1 MTDQS
6 SGGGGSSHLSDSNQI
21 PGQVP
26 NSLPP
31 LAGPPTPVAR
41 RASSLVAWLLAALLL
56 LAVGI
61 GAAVLTGRVGT
72 RVTVTVDGY
81 SETVR
86 STRPDVGLLLADL
99 GLHLRPEDRITPAV
113 DTPLRPGLAVS
124 VQRARPGLVSADG
137 MALEVYTH
145 ARTVSELLAGA
156 EIELAPHDEVWL
168 EGVQATLATPL
179 PPPDGPLERPRF
191 ARGRAWAGH
200 EPRPVRVTVRR
211 AVWMVIDDGSVP
223 YEIFTTAPT
232 VGEALLREE
241 LTLYLGD
248 RVQPSL
254 GSRVHA
260 GMRVMI
266 ERSTP
271 VLVTADGRT
280 VHTRTRGKTVG
291 DTLVDLGMVVSGSD
305 RVTPDLAQP
314 AVDNVQ
320 IRVVRVLETVL
331 LEREAIPFEAIL
343 IPDDGLEIDN
353 QRLDQAGED
362 GEYRQRYQVVYE
374 NGLEV
379 TRTLTD
385 DWVAAEPITRVV
397 AYGREIVSR
406 ELETPE
412 GMFTYW
418 RKVRM
423 LATSYSAATA
433 GVSPDA
439 AYYGRTRLGWPMRF
453 GIVAVDPTI
462 VPLGSRVYVPDYGV
476 GDAADT
482 GSAIRARRID
492 LGYDDDNLRLWY
504 RWVDVYLLAPP
515 PPRSQIRWVL
525 PNWPPQ

>member
-6 SGGGGSSHLSDSNQI
+6 SGGGGTPHLSDSNQI

-31 LAGPPTPVAR
+31 LAGPPNPVAR

-56 LAVGI
+56 LAAGI
-61 GAAVLTGRVGT
+61 GAAVLAGRVGT

-81 SETVR
+81 TETVR

-99 GLHLRPEDRITPAV
+99 GLRLRPEDRVTPAL
-113 DTPLRPGLAVS
+113 DTPLRPGLPVI
-124 VQRARPGLVSADG
+124 VQRARPGLVSANG

-145 ARTVSELLAGA
+145 AETVGALLAEAG
-156 EIELAPHDEVWL
+156 IGLAPHDEVWL
-168 EGVQATLATPL
+168 EDVQVTLTTPL
-179 PPPDGPLERPRF
+179 PPSDGALAPPRF
-191 ARGRAWAGH
+191 ARGRAWIGH
-200 EPRPVRVTVRR
+200 EPRPVRVAVRR
-211 AVWMVIDDGSVP
+211 AVRMVVDDGSVP

-254 GSRVHA
+254 GNRVHA

-280 VHTRTRGKTVG
+280 VHTRTKGKTVG
-291 DTLVDLGMVVSGSD
+291 DTLVDLGIVVAGSD

-314 AVDNVQ
+314 VVDNAQ
-320 IRVVRVLETVL
+320 IQVVRVLATVL
-331 LEREAIPFEAIL
+331 VEREAIPFESIL
-343 IPDDGLEIDN
+343 IPDDGLEIDQ
-353 QRLDQAGED
+353 QRLEQAGED
-362 GEYRQRYQVVYE
+362 GEYRRRFQVVCE
-374 NGLEV
+374 DGLEV

-397 AYGREIVSR
+397 AYGRNIVSR

-412 GMFTYW
+412 GTFIYW

-423 LATSYSAATA
+423 LATSYSASTS
-433 GVSPDA
+433 GVSPDV

-453 GIVAVDPTI
+453 GIVAVDPSI
-462 VPLGSRVYVPDYGV
+462 VALGSRVYVPDYGV

-482 GSAIRARRID
+482 GGAIRARRID

-504 RWVDVYLLAPP
+504 RWVDVYLLDPP